1 VASRYDARMLEI
13 AAQRESERAAQAG
26 STVQDRISESTETIN
41 RGMADPVNW
50 LLFCGGIVLIPITGA
65 LSIGLIIWGLLR
77 MTAGGRA
84 CAQAIAPTAADLAA
98 PGPGCVRI
106 LAALGVTVLTIIVI
120 LMFFA
125 LIAYH
130 LGVQP

>member
-1 VASRYDARMLEI
+1 MTSVYDRRMAEI
-13 AAQRESERAAQAG
+13 AAQREADRG
-26 STVQDRISESTETIN
+26 GLDRIEESTDTIN
-41 RGMADPVNW
+41 AGMSDPVNW
-50 LLFCGGIVLIPITGA
+50 VLGIASILLIPVTGG
-65 LSIGLIIWGLLR
+65 LSVGLGVIALLR

-84 CAQAIAPTAADLAA
+84 CAQAIVPTPADLAA

-125 LIAYH
+125 VIAYH